1 MNTPT
6 LVHDRDTNSKGKK
19 ALGLT
24 ACTALI
30 IGNMVGSGFYL
41 SPASLAPYGLLAI
54 VGWLVMGFGAV
65 CLGLVF
71 ARLAHASPGTGGPYA
86 FTRDAYGDF
95 AGFLVAWGYW
105 ISIWASLPAIAVAF
119 TGYFAEFI
127 PGLKAHRLVAI
138 GVTLAVIWLVV
149 FINLRGVHKA

>member
-1 MNTPT
+1 
-6 LVHDRDTNSKGKK
+6 
-19 ALGLT
+19 
-24 ACTALI
+24 
-30 IGNMVGSGFYL
+30 
-41 SPASLAPYGLLAI
+41 
-54 VGWLVMGFGAV
+54 
-65 CLGLVF
+65 

-105 ISIWASLPAIAVAF
+105 ISIWASLPAIAVSF

-127 PGLKAHRLVAI
+127 SGLKAHRLFAI

-149 FINLRGVHKA
+149 FINLRGVHKAGIFQSITTFAKLVPFLAIASVGLFWVRLHNLAAFNPSGEPLFEASASVAPLIMFAY